1 MLWRRL
7 TILAVEMKMGS
18 VHRLPP
24 VKRAWKTFKYRR
36 VTPDKKEGPFSLFR
50 LEPNINI

>member
-1 MLWRRL
+1 M
-7 TILAVEMKMGS
+7 TDVMEKTNNMAVEMKMGS

-36 VTPDKKEGPFSLFR
+36 VTPDKKKDHLAYFVW
-50 LEPNINI
+50 NQI